1 VPWRDARQYFG
12 ELTAGDGVGG
22 RLLGLVQPIPGADA
36 RVAAAHQRG
45 DVGAALPARR
55 RALAGGRVEDAH
67 HVAREGGIQLLAHR
81 PDDCI
86 AQWEHAENDEFKQA
100 RKPTPKCRHT
110 HKLARATNMQS
121 LVRDDMHS
129 HNEPHMNMLFIA
141 RVRAFALSQ
150 ETARESRVLMTMRS
164 TSVVC

>member
-1 VPWRDARQYFG
+1 MAARNAYAYMQHYRSTQQSRACSW
-12 ELTAGDGVGG
+12 LTTSKAIHTKV
-22 RLLGLVQPIPGADA
+22 RS
-36 RVAAAHQRG
+36 
-45 DVGAALPARR
+45 
-55 RALAGGRVEDAH
+55 
-67 HVAREGGIQLLAHR
+67 
-81 PDDCI
+81 